1 MNKAKVERM
10 ITKIILK
17 ESSSQREYSKILQA
31 ISDATE
37 YSQRRE
43 DVKQLLT
50 SVIEY
55 CQSKLRN
62 L

>member
-1 MNKAKVERM
+1 M
-10 ITKIILK
+10 ITKIMLK